1 MLVSFCQESIFKGYR
16 TLPYLRRMG
25 YGPTTTNSFRKNMEN
40 LASFLNCKPLTDVKR
55 NVKETGFCQKFS
67 ILLEW
72 LGTFPTWSPYLER
85 CVYTFWKICTSFV
98 IRELCSRRTCS
109 VLKIRCQCCELSET
123 FGPTRLCL
131 GTFYKVSSGALLG
144 LIQMACVWTHFFT
157 TLWNLHV

>member
-1 MLVSFCQESIFKGYR
+1 MKDPVMLVSFCQESIFKGYR

-40 LASFLNCKPLTDVKR
+40 LASFLNCKPLTDVKC

-98 IRELCSRRTCS
+98 IRELCSQRTCS
-109 VLKIRCQCCELSET
+109 VLKISV
-123 FGPTRLCL
+123 
-131 GTFYKVSSGALLG
+131 VSWVRPSGRRV
-144 LIQMACVWTHFFT
+144 CVWAHFIKSAPG
-157 TLWNLHV
+157 HC